1 MNTDDLARF
10 LRANPQF
17 FDQNPELLES
27 LQVPHPHGGRAIPL
41 AETIFRYRS
50 ARRAAATRKH
60 RR

>member
-41 AETIFRYRS
+41 ADDG
-50 ARRAAATRKH
+50 ARH
-60 RR
+60 RIEVQLG